1 MLTPRRTTVAT
12 SCLAVLLAAGCTA
25 DTEPAETE
33 PADTGAAAENGSS
46 SPTPAGEMSPSPAET
61 TSAGGGAVTF
71 ESLTGEATR
80 LSVDQRVV
88 DALGAIGVE
97 LSAVGGAQTESGGGV
112 TTFTFPISGG
122 DATVDPAAADPFDGT
137 VQHEG
142 ALQLSALG
150 RSVSVEDL
158 VLNGDR
164 DQLTGTVAGR
174 DVTVLP
180 LVTDADITPQDDQVT
195 ISYSPAPIDSSAVD
209 ALTEQFGGLRLPD
222 IQVNELETTLE
233 GS

>member
-1 MLTPRRTTVAT
+1 MPRRTTVAT
-12 SCLAVLLAAGCTA
+12 TCLALSLAAGCTA
-25 DTEPAETE
+25 DTEPA
-33 PADTGAAAENGSS
+33 DTGAAENGSS
-46 SPTPAGEMSPSPAET
+46 SPTTTVQTSPSPDET
-61 TSAGGGAVTF
+61 APAGGGAVTF
-71 ESLTGEATR
+71 EALTGEATR

-88 DALGAIGVE
+88 DALAAIGVE

-112 TTFTFPISGG
+112 TTFAFPVSGG
-122 DATVDPAAADPFDGT
+122 DATVDPSAADPFDGT

-150 RSVSVEDL
+150 RSVRVEDL
-158 VLNGDR
+158 VLNGDQ

-180 LVTDADITPQDDQVT
+180 LVTDAEVTQQDDQVT

-209 ALTEQFGGLRLPD
+209 ALTEQFGGLTLPD